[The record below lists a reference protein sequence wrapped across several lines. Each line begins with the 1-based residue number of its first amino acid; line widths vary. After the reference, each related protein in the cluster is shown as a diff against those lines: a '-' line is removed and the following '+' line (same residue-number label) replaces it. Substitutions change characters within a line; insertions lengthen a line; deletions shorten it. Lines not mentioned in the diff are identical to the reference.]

1 MATSSSPAAKK
12 KVLWDR
18 NGVNGGPS
26 SMKILLDWL
35 TTEGNFTKWKGG
47 DRASGVTDDTSIR
60 SGLVKRCPYYYE
72 LSPAMNDRQSTRPSQ
87 TTDDLDEITKSKG
100 KNKWPISIA
109 ESTSNKRQQGDS
121 LSALTR
127 LREKSQHARD
137 QANAKLLE
145 LEEKR
150 LQLEEKRLQLEEKR
164 ESREENQAKAQL
176 ELISAQ
182 TRSVEIGNTTQLLL
196 QKKCI

>member
-1 MATSSSPAAKK
+1 
-12 KVLWDR
+12 
-18 NGVNGGPS
+18 
-26 SMKILLDWL
+26 
-35 TTEGNFTKWKGG
+35 
-47 DRASGVTDDTSIR
+47 
-60 SGLVKRCPYYYE
+60 
-72 LSPAMNDRQSTRPSQ
+72 MNDRQSTRPSQ

-145 LEEKR
+145 LEEKC
-150 LQLEEKRLQLEEKR
+150 LQLEEKR

-196 QKKCI
+196 QKNASRLSREAPFP